1 MSLLPSH
8 LMYSLVRV
16 INSPADSLLLSLFSV
31 GAVCNNAQIVGG
43 QLLGQ
48 PTDGAILAAAIK
60 VRNFEHM

>member
-1 MSLLPSH
+1 M
-8 LMYSLVRV
+8 
-16 INSPADSLLLSLFSV
+16 A

-60 VRNFEHM
+60 VTTLSPSLFVPAAVVVVVVSGLNVAVVLLLLLGV